1 MTPSL
6 VTDLTCLLLPVISMM
21 SVYTSDTREVVEA
34 SRASRSLWKGSI
46 PWLPNWR
53 HNIQCPWQELVVG
66 RIVNFRIKSPSSGWL
81 HASYCSPW
89 ANLNHSYSVPE
100 VKLHL
105 ESLQLDPCLESGVLQ
120 IEEGFLKFQIQ
131 SAIVVVLLIARA
143 FQGGIHILE
152 V

>member
-1 MTPSL
+1 MKLSRHRGRLDRSERDPSRGFQID
-6 VTDLTCLLLPVISMM
+6 VTTF
-21 SVYTSDTREVVEA
+21 SVRGIEGV
-34 SRASRSLWKGSI
+34 
-46 PWLPNWR
+46 
-53 HNIQCPWQELVVG
+53 
-66 RIVNFRIKSPSSGWL
+66 
-81 HASYCSPW
+81 
-89 ANLNHSYSVPE
+89 LNHSYSVPE

-131 SAIVVVLLIARA
+131 SAVVVVLLIARA